1 MSNGKIFKVEFT
13 LKADNDISIEQIK
26 DALMRKTLHFFVEN
40 DEGADVNLETVD
52 FWKTAKVTEIK

>member
-40 DEGADVNLETVD
+40 DEGVDVNLETVD